1 MDGFFVR
8 IGAVGG
14 AAPLDGLPT
23 RFSLAGEAV
32 DWTLKYEG
40 GGFSGLARGL
50 IPWGYMAGMEMKGSG
65 STRGVDSR
73 GSPLRIGMVTLP
85 V

>member
-1 MDGFFVR
+1 M
-8 IGAVGG
+8 
-14 AAPLDGLPT
+14 
-23 RFSLAGEAV
+23 
-32 DWTLKYEG
+32 KYKG

-73 GSPLRIGMVTLP
+73 VSPLRMGMVTLP